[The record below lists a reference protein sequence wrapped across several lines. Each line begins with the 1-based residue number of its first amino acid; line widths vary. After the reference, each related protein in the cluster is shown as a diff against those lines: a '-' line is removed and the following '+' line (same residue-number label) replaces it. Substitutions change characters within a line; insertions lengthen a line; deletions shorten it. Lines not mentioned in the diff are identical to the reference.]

1 MNYKFND
8 DTLFHSVGFNPMKFE
23 GILRNGLVSDYYAK
37 EHNISF
43 SKNFNFTV
51 DSLKDSISDI
61 VNDKLT
67 ENNLRNIS
75 LVRNLYVSDDELSAY
90 NLYIKNGI
98 SFVIEDVDFI
108 YDKSKEFLKRSDEV
122 VVKDYIPNDKIK
134 YIMIPSIYKDKM
146 LCDVD
151 MIPSNMLNYDLI
163 KNNVINLINY
173 LKEYNYIV
181 DTDEISLLLKD
192 LKVAGTSVNSLN
204 KDSIDYKEALI
215 DYKDIIKD
223 IKENTYYVLNSI
235 DDNTLTINIPIENK
249 MGLLKNIIS
258 TDNAKKLISQ
268 ITKIEPIKDINE
280 KKLEL
285 KYKELL
291 NTGTYEDLIKII
303 KTTYLRNENRL
314 NNKKK
319 VSEKDDTY
327 FKLAEKYLYNE
338 LSISLNMSIEE
349 VKNYIF
355 KIVNKQS
362 KNDDH

>member
-1 MNYKFND
+1 MNYKFSD

-37 EHNISF
+37 KHNISF
-43 SKNFNFTV
+43 SKNFNFTI
-51 DSLKDSISDI
+51 DSTKEGINNI
-61 VNDKLT
+61 INDKLT

-90 NLYIKNGI
+90 NLYIKKGI

-122 VVKDYIPNDKIK
+122 VVKDHIPNDKIK
-134 YIMIPSIYKDKM
+134 YIMIPSVYKDKM

-204 KDSIDYKEALI
+204 KDSIDYQEALN

-223 IKENTYYVLNSI
+223 INELLSFSVFECFSKMLGKYASVYDMVEFINSKYS
-235 DDNTLTINIPIENK
+235 N
-249 MGLLKNIIS
+249 
-258 TDNAKKLISQ
+258 
-268 ITKIEPIKDINE
+268 KDIIILDSKE
-280 KKLEL
+280 KK
-285 KYKELL
+285 
-291 NTGTYEDLIKII
+291 
-303 KTTYLRNENRL
+303 R
-314 NNKKK
+314 
-319 VSEKDDTY
+319 
-327 FKLAEKYLYNE
+327 
-338 LSISLNMSIEE
+338 
-349 VKNYIF
+349 
-355 KIVNKQS
+355 
-362 KNDDH
+362 

>member
-1 MNYKFND
+1 MYRK
-8 DTLFHSVGFNPMKFE
+8 GE
-23 GILRNGLVSDYYAK
+23 
-37 EHNISF
+37 
-43 SKNFNFTV
+43 
-51 DSLKDSISDI
+51 
-61 VNDKLT
+61 
-67 ENNLRNIS
+67 
-75 LVRNLYVSDDELSAY
+75 YVIY
-90 NLYIKNGI
+90 RH
-98 SFVIEDVDFI
+98 DV
-108 YDKSKEFLKRSDEV
+108 
-122 VVKDYIPNDKIK
+122 
-134 YIMIPSIYKDKM
+134 
-146 LCDVD
+146 C
-151 MIPSNMLNYDLI
+151 
-163 KNNVINLINY
+163 
-173 LKEYNYIV
+173 
-181 DTDEISLLLKD
+181 
-192 LKVAGTSVNSLN
+192 
-204 KDSIDYKEALI
+204 
-215 DYKDIIKD
+215 IIKD
-223 IKENTYYVLNSI
+223 IKENTYYVLTPI

-280 KKLEL
+280 KNLEL